1 MKKILG
7 NYLSQPKSDFPLDC
21 ETLEYIKNNQ
31 HLAEMLGKIAG
42 DKIIL
47 SGCEVNG
54 KVRSAG
60 YVFLKT
66 ADFPEGEVLSYEG
79 GQNADV
85 VTTLYLEKTSI
96 SVTAN
101 ADPYPS
107 AYMQR
112 VLKEGLGSEQF
123 NWQDFSSLS
132 GKTNKELLAEIQSLQ
147 AQIASLQPAPAGSIM
162 IWPSNTIPTGWH
174 LCDGSSMSRTE
185 FASLFSTIGTTFG
198 SNDSS
203 SFNLP
208 DMRGLY
214 VAGRGANGYNNINS
228 KGGANTVQLTVNEIP
243 SHNHGGNTGNESNS
257 HNHGF
262 NLGIRENVKRGTTG
276 SEALFST
283 FGGGTDLSIKNNT
296 TTHNH
301 PISSQGGGAA
311 HENRPPYIVMN
322 YIIKLS

>member
-31 HLAEMLGKIAG
+31 QLAEMLGKIAG

-47 SGCEVNG
+47 SGCEVSGN
-54 KVRSAG
+54 VRSAG

-66 ADFPEGEVLSYEG
+66 NDFPEGEVLSYEG
-79 GQNADV
+79 GQNAGV
-85 VTTLYLEKTSI
+85 VTTFYLEKTSI

-107 AYMQR
+107 AYTQR
-112 VLKEGLGSEQF
+112 VLKEGFGSEQF
-123 NWQDFSSLS
+123 NWQDFSSLN
-132 GKTNKELLAEIQSLQ
+132 GKTNKELHAEIQSLQ
-147 AQIASLQPAPAGSIM
+147 AQITSLQPAPAGSIM

-174 LCDGSSMSRTE
+174 LCDGSSMSRTDY
-185 FASLFSTIGTTFG
+185 AALFSTIGTTFG

-214 VAGRGANGYNNINS
+214 VAGRGANGYNNING
-228 KGGANTVQLTVNEIP
+228 KGGSNTVTLGISEMP
-243 SHNHGGNTGNESNS
+243 SHNHSGVTGDESVR

-262 NLGIRENVKRGTTG
+262 NMGIRTNVCRGNVG
-276 SEALFST
+276 SEALYSSFS
-283 FGGGTDLSIKNNT
+283 GGSDLSINNNT
-296 TTHNH
+296 KGHTHS
-301 PISSQGGGAA
+301 ISYQGGGNA

>member
-47 SGCEVNG
+47 SGCEVSGN
-54 KVRSAG
+54 VRSSG

-107 AYMQR
+107 AYTQR
-112 VLKEGLGSEQF
+112 VLKEGLGAEQF

-147 AQIASLQPAPAGSIM
+147 AQIASLQPAPIGSIM
-162 IWPSNTIPTGWH
+162 IWPSNNIPTGWH
-174 LCDGSSMSRTE
+174 LCDGSSMNRTDY
-185 FASLFSTIGTTFG
+185 ASLFSIIDVTFG

-214 VAGRGANGYNNINS
+214 VAGRGANGYNNLNQ
-228 KGGANTVQLTVNEIP
+228 KGGANTVQLKVNEMP
-243 SHNHGGNTGNESNS
+243 VHRHVYSTDERPESDKTYYGMDKVERSSYGSSGTGDGARLYTSYS
-257 HNHGF
+257 
-262 NLGIRENVKRGTTG
+262 
-276 SEALFST
+276 
-283 FGGGTDLSIKNNT
+283 GGGYGKDGNKNGEQADAT
-296 TTHNH
+296 
-301 PISSQGGGAA
+301 A
-311 HENRPPYIVMN
+311 HENRPPFIVMN

>member
-31 HLAEMLGKIAG
+31 HLAEMLGNIAG

-47 SGCEVNG
+47 SGCEVSGN
-54 KVRSAG
+54 VRSAG

-112 VLKEGLGSEQF
+112 VLKEGLGAEQF

-132 GKTNKELLAEIQSLQ
+132 GKTNKELLVEIQSLQ

-174 LCDGSSMSRTE
+174 LCDGSSMSRTD
-185 FASLFSTIGTTFG
+185 FASLFSKIGTTFG

-214 VAGRGANGYNNINS
+214 VAGRGANGYNNLNQ
-228 KGGANTVQLTVNEIP
+228 KGGANTVLLKASESGLP
-243 SHNHGGNTGNESNS
+243 AHNHDFDDYFYSEHGGNISNS
-257 HNHGF
+257 MYGSGDTDGDNGP
-262 NLGIRENVKRGTTG
+262 REHFEHATKQVNGQDA
-276 SEALFST
+276 S
-283 FGGGTDLSIKNNT
+283 
-296 TTHNH
+296 
-301 PISSQGGGAA
+301 AA
-311 HENRPPYIVMN
+311 HENRPPYIVLN

>member
-47 SGCEVNG
+47 SGCDVSG

-79 GQNADV
+79 GENADV

-107 AYMQR
+107 AYTQR
-112 VLKEGLGSEQF
+112 VLKEGLGAEQF

-132 GKTNKELLAEIQSLQ
+132 GMTNKELLAQVQELQ
-147 AQIASLQPAPAGSIM
+147 AQIASLQPAPTGSIM

-174 LCDGSSMSRTE
+174 LCDGSSMSRTDY
-185 FASLFSTIGTTFG
+185 ASLFSTIGVTFG

-214 VAGRGANGYNNINS
+214 VAGRGANGYNAIND
-228 KGGANTVQLTVNEIP
+228 KGGLNTVQLTVNQMP
-243 SHNHGGNTGNESNS
+243 SHSHSASSGSSGDHYHRWPIYQGTATTSGGENEGAYSQRTTTND
-257 HNHGF
+257 HVTN
-262 NLGIRENVKRGTTG
+262 TTG
-276 SEALFST
+276 SHTHAITVKSA
-283 FGGGTDLSIKNNT
+283 GGGE
-296 TTHNH
+296 
-301 PISSQGGGAA
+301 A
-311 HENRPPYIVMN
+311 HENRPPYIVLN